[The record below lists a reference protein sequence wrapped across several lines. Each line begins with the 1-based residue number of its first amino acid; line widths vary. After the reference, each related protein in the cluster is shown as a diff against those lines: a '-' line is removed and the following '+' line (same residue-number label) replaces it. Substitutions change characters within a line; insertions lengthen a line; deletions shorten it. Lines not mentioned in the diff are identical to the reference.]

1 LQGQESVS
9 KRKARSIDDRVTT
22 KIMGFYP
29 VFLDIF
35 RRRCVV
41 IGGGP
46 VAERRVGGLLASG
59 ADLTLISPMVTDRLK
74 QLAAQGAIR
83 YLERGYEPGDLA
95 SYELVF
101 VATDDGVLNQAV
113 FSEARSRAVWVNS
126 ADDPENCDF
135 ILPAVIRRGE
145 LAVAISTGG
154 ASPAVTRMIR
164 EELENYFT
172 ADYAR
177 LVQIAG
183 EVRRELRENS
193 IVVSPRIWNEALTGE
208 FRRLLKKDQNGP
220 AKELLL
226 KTLGTNS

>member
-1 LQGQESVS
+1 LRMGHSISKKES
-9 KRKARSIDDRVTT
+9 
-22 KIMGFYP
+22 MGFYP
-29 VFLDIF
+29 IFLDVS
-35 RRRCVV
+35 RRRCIV
-41 IGGGP
+41 IGDGA
-46 VAERRVGGLLASG
+46 VAERRVEGLLAAG
-59 ADLTLISPMVTDRLK
+59 AAVTVVSPAITGRLEK
-74 QLAAQGAIR
+74 LAREGGVR
-83 YLERGYEPGDLA
+83 YVARAYEAGDI
-95 SYELVF
+95 EGFDLVF
-101 VATDDGVLNQAV
+101 VATDDGGANDAV
-113 FSEARSRAVWVNS
+113 FSEARSRAVWINS

-135 ILPAVIRRGE
+135 ILPAVVRRGG
-145 LAVAISTGG
+145 LSVAISTGG
-154 ASPAVTRMIR
+154 ASPATTRAIR

-193 IVVSPRIWNEALTGE
+193 IVVSPRIWNEALTRE